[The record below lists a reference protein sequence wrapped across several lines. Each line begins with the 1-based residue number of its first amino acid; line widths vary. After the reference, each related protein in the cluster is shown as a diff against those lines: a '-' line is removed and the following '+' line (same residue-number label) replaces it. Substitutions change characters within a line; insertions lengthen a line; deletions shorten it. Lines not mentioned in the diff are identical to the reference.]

1 MKVNEIFYSIQG
13 EGRFTGTASVFI
25 RFSGCNLNCDFCDTI
40 HKPFKEISEDEIL
53 EEVKKYPTKHVII
66 TGGEPYLQLT
76 QSLIEK
82 LHDCNKF
89 IQVETNGTINKE
101 DLNIDWVTCSPKFQ
115 FCQNAELK
123 LKKIDELKVVYTGQD
138 LTPYELIDAKE
149 YYLQPCN
156 MHDHDEE
163 NKEIISKIINYI
175 KSDSKWKLSLQT
187 QNILKVQ

>member
-53 EEVKKYPTKHVII
+53 EEVKKYPTKHVVI

-76 QSLIEK
+76 QSLIKK

-89 IQVETNGTINKE
+89 IQVETNGTINKD

-123 LKKIDELKVVYTGQD
+123 LKKIDELKVVYSGQD
-138 LTPYELIDAKE
+138 LAQYESIKAKE
-149 YYLQPCN
+149 FYLQPCN
-156 MHDHDEE
+156 THDDEK
-163 NKEIISKIINYI
+163 NKEIISKTINYI
-175 KSDSKWKLSLQT
+175 KSNSKWKLSLQT